1 MPKPKPDQVV
11 RHEIVLGRSER
22 EMLDTAIT
30 AYTTNRVMTPFVS
43 LLSDNTALLALFA
56 ILEASGVID
65 VVPDELLELITGGG
79 LDTFKAAEAKWYELK
94 EIALAAENVARE
106 AAGLNPLTPV
116 PMPPVVRVG
125 LAAAFLKRELK
136 L

>member
-43 LLSDNTALLALFA
+43 LLSDNTALLALFT

-65 VVPDELLELITGGG
+65 VIPNEILQGIKDGAY
-79 LDTFKAAEAKWYELK
+79 DTIQAAEEAYEL
-94 EIALAAENVARE
+94 AQNVARE
-106 AAGLNPLTPV
+106 AENASRVAAGLAPLAPV
-116 PMPPVVRVG
+116 PIPPLVRIG
-125 LAAAFLKRELK
+125 MAAAFIKSELK